1 MAATG
6 EQQGREYLERYKIP
20 ELLHNLSALLL
31 YHRPERPREFLIHAL
46 ERVKLAKLT
55 DAEYPYLVDESNLD
69 AMFEMLDTA
78 SQGYITLVQYK
89 GALKTLGLSTQDLPY
104 EEDATITLEIFKKEV
119 KKLLQESWA
128 IYQS

>member
-1 MAATG
+1 MAAG
-6 EQQGREYLERYKIP
+6 EQRGREYLERYKIP

-46 ERVKLAKLT
+46 ERVNLAKVT
-55 DAEYPYLVDESNLD
+55 DMDYPYLVDESNLD
-69 AMFEMLDTA
+69 AMFEMLDIT

-89 GALKTLGLSTQDLPY
+89 GALETLGLSTQNLAY
-104 EEDATITLEIFKKEV
+104 EEDASITLEIFKKEV